1 MGGNYVMPRIN
12 PNEDYES
19 FELLEQAFLD
29 MTTKV
34 VREWGSMRG
43 VLNNSKAKAKI
54 KLIGEAFEK
63 LGIDVQGALP
73 HLIAREYAQGSD
85 FAVSML
91 AELSTDISGINE
103 DFKRQV
109 HAEAVQ
115 ELILDTG
122 SDLQAAIRT
131 AFISGTTNAM
141 SLVDNVTTQLAESL
155 TFGQARKAAQKEL
168 MREFAQ
174 HGLTSFITSDG
185 KRLPLD
191 FYAQTV
197 VRTKRKEANVKG
209 QLNRYEENGV
219 QYVKINRHQPAC
231 RICSAHF
238 DVIIQISGEPVA
250 GIPHISNTKLPPF
263 HPNCKCSMTP
273 IRTLEGETIKQ
284 VATRDIRSEAQRRTY
299 NAEQKIRRKA
309 NQERKL
315 YEKMKAEGVQVPATL
330 GAFRR
335 QIRKDDE
342 SWKALQAEYQANITK
357 AVSLSARK
365 ANRDPARKMADR
377 EFINQWR
384 ENRNKKPDPKP
395 ERPRK
400 ETLLSRD
407 TLKIDWKKEEKPN
420 FMQYTIDINGEE
432 QIIRASK
439 TEKDIESVERR
450 LARLRD
456 HKRNEFT
463 FEFQNALKE
472 GTSYDYDFVEV
483 FDRLYNQYRRFDQL
497 FKAAGFEVA
506 ITEKGAQ
513 KLGKRANNF
522 LEHWDTYDT
531 ESLNYYTGSAYRE
544 INSALRQNKL
554 ATASSKIQKHVRQ
567 MDKAFKKFEIDEDLL
582 VVRGSGYEA
591 IGGEAFINGKKDP
604 KSLIGMQIQDHGY
617 MSTSISTTGA
627 FGGDVQLQIMLPKG
641 TKHAVYVADISSY
654 STEYEVVLD
663 RGTKLRVVDAI
674 TDGYNIKLLCEVI
687 GNEKRE
693 L

>member
-1 MGGNYVMPRIN
+1 MPRIN

-29 MTTKV
+29 MTAKV

-63 LGIDVQGALP
+63 LGVDVQNALP
-73 HLIAREYAQGSD
+73 HLIANEYAAGSD

-91 AELSTDISGINE
+91 AELSTDISGINS
-103 DFKRQV
+103 DFRRQV

-155 TFGQARKAAQKEL
+155 TMGQARKAAQKEL

-197 VRTKRKEANVKG
+197 VRTKRKDANIKG

-231 RICSAHF
+231 RTCAAHF

-273 IRTLEGETIKQ
+273 IRSLDGETIKQ
-284 VATRDIRSEAQRRTY
+284 VSTRDIRTEAQRRSY
-299 NAEQKIRRKA
+299 SAEQKIRRKA
-309 NQERKL
+309 NAERKL

-335 QIRKDDE
+335 QKRKDDE
-342 SWKALQAEYQANITK
+342 GWKALQEEYQNNIQK
-357 AVSLSARK
+357 AVAKSASR

-377 EFINQWR
+377 EFINEWR
-384 ENRNKKPDPKP
+384 NNQKKPEPKT
-395 ERPRK
+395 ERRRPRK

-407 TLKIDWKKEEKPN
+407 TLRIDWKTEDKHGKKL
-420 FMQYTIDINGEE
+420 YTVDIHGEE
-432 QIIRASK
+432 QSFYVDPA
-439 TEKDIESVERR
+439 DVGSVERR

-456 HKRNEFT
+456 HKRDEFT
-463 FEFQNALKE
+463 FDLQKELKE
-472 GTSYDYDFVEV
+472 GTSYDYEFVEI

-522 LEHWDTYDT
+522 LEEWDDADKK
-531 ESLNYYTGSAYRE
+531 SLNYYTGSAYRD
-544 INSALRQNKL
+544 INDALRTNRLDKAGSEVQR
-554 ATASSKIQKHVRQ
+554 HVRQ
-567 MDKAFKKFEIDEDLL
+567 MDKAFKKFEINEDLL
-582 VVRGSGYEA
+582 VVRGSGYQA
-591 IGGEAFINGKKDP
+591 IGQEAYMKGIKDP
-604 KSLIGMQIQDHGY
+604 KSLIGMTMQDHGY

-627 FGGDVQLQIMLPKG
+627 FGGEIQLQIMLPQG
-641 TKHAVYVADISSY
+641 TKHAVYVADISSF
-654 STEYEVVLD
+654 SSEYEVILD
-663 RGTKLRVVDAI
+663 RGTKLQIVDA
-674 TDGYNIKLLCEVI
+674 TSDGSYIKVLCEVV
-687 GNEKRE
+687 GNEKRQ